1 MIPCAAAIRDEAAR
15 LAEGFRALGA
25 IPFDTGILQP
35 AGPLLDLYG
44 EDIRARAYVT
54 RDPHRGEMML
64 RPDFTL
70 PVVRRHMRGPAGA
83 ARYAYAGEVFR
94 RQEDD
99 PARPREYVQAGF
111 EVLGDDDGD
120 GGGASAA
127 AGGGDAAARDAE
139 VLATL
144 RAACGGAGRATFGD
158 IGLVTAAVRGLTTSE
173 RRRRQL
179 LRHVWRPARFR
190 ALLASYAA
198 PPAAWTDPPPSA
210 APEIGAREAAE
221 VAERIE
227 ALRADAATPPVPSE
241 EAEAMVALLALA
253 CPPAEAAD
261 ALGALARALGGL
273 ATRLPVFATRLAALG
288 EGLDLR
294 DMGFEASHARS
305 AMEYYDGVTFTIT
318 APGLPPLATGGRYDA
333 LTRAVGG
340 AEVPAVGGVVRPAA
354 LLAARG

>member
-1 MIPCAAAIRDEAAR
+1 MSPSAAAIRDEAAR
-15 LAEGFRALGA
+15 LAEGFRARGA
-25 IPFDTGILQP
+25 APFETAVLQP

-54 RDPHRGEMML
+54 GDPHAGEMML

-70 PVVRRHMRGPAGA
+70 PLVRHHMAGDPAA
-83 ARYAYAGEVFR
+83 PARYAYAGEVFR

-99 PARPREYVQAGF
+99 PRRPREYVQAGF
-111 EVLGDDDGD
+111 EVLGD
-120 GGGASAA
+120 A
-127 AGGGDAAARDAE
+127 DAAARDAE
-139 VLATL
+139 VLAAL
-144 RAACGGAGRATFGD
+144 RAACGGAGRTTFGD

-173 RRRRQL
+173 RRRGQL

-190 ALLASYAA
+190 ALLAAYAA
-198 PPAAWTDPPPSA
+198 PPAPFVPPPPSA
-210 APEIGAREAAE
+210 APDIGARDAAE

-227 ALRADAATPPVPSE
+227 ALRADAATPPVPAA

-253 CPPAEAAD
+253 CAPDAAAA
-261 ALGALARALGGL
+261 ALDRMARALPGL
-273 ATRLPVFATRLAALG
+273 GARLPFFADRMAAMRGALDLG
-288 EGLDLR
+288 EV
-294 DMGFEASHARS
+294 GFEASHARS
-305 AMEYYDGVTFTIT
+305 AMEYYDGMTFTIT

-340 AEVPAVGGVVRPAA
+340 ADVPAVGGVARPAA